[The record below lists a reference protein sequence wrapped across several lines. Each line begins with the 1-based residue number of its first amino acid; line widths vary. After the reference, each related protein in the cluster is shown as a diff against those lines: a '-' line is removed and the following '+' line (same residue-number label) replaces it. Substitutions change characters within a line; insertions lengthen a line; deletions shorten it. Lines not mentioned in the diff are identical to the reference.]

1 MTLPTDHDPIPSPR
15 YKRAPITECIIE
27 LRVAEGIS
35 QSEIDSIASRL
46 QAAHPTSADVMAAEL
61 TIDTATGAVTGP
73 PASSPRGK
81 RMVSED
87 GANVV
92 LLTPN
97 FLTTAR
103 LPPYPRWEALF
114 DRARENWTEW
124 LAVVGHR
131 QLARVGVRYINRIDI
146 PVSESGTVDLGE
158 YLTFQPD
165 TKVLQLPVANFFTQ
179 ATLGIT
185 WKKPWLVNIATA
197 TSPVSVP
204 NAVSILLDIDVHRLS
219 GLPAASDDP
228 WPMIG
233 EAREIKN
240 DVFQRA
246 LTDKAKRLFD
256 Q

>member
-1 MTLPTDHDPIPSPR
+1 MTLPTDHEPIPSPR

-46 QAAHPTSADVMAAEL
+46 QAAHPTSADVMAHEL

-103 LPPYPRWEALF
+103 LPPYPRWEALY
-114 DRARENWTEW
+114 DRARENWDKW
-124 LAVVGHR
+124 LEVVGPR

-146 PVSESGTVDLGE
+146 PIPDGGTINLGE
-158 YLTFQPD
+158 FVTFQPD
-165 TKVLQLPVANFFTQ
+165 TIALGLPVAHFFTQ
-179 ATLGIT
+179 ATLGT
-185 WKKPWLVNIATA
+185 WKEHWLVNIATA

-219 GLPAASDDP
+219 GLPVPSDDP
-228 WPMIG
+228 WPMIA

-246 LTDKAKRLFD
+246 LTDKAKGLFD
-256 Q
+256 L

>member
-1 MTLPTDHDPIPSPR
+1 MPLLTDHKPIPSPR

-27 LRVAEGIS
+27 LRVVEALS
-35 QSEIDSIASRL
+35 QSEIDGIASRL
-46 QAAHPTSADVMAAEL
+46 QATHPTSADVMAAEV
-61 TIDTATGAVTGP
+61 TIDTVTGALTGP
-73 PASSPRGK
+73 AASVPRGK

-103 LPPYPRWEALF
+103 LPPYARWEELF
-114 DRARENWTEW
+114 NRARDNWSHW
-124 LAVVGHR
+124 LEVVGPR

-146 PVSESGTVDLGE
+146 PLPESGTVDLGE
-158 YLTFQPD
+158 YLTFQPNTNELD
-165 TKVLQLPVANFFTQ
+165 LPVAHFFTQ
-179 ATLGIT
+179 ATLGS
-185 WKKPWLVNIATA
+185 WKEHWLVNIASA

-204 NAVSILLDIDVHRLS
+204 NAVSILLDIDVHRFNE
-219 GLPAASDDP
+219 LPAPSDDP
-228 WPMIG
+228 WSMIG

-240 DVFQRA
+240 DIFQRV
-246 LTDKAKRLFD
+246 LTDKAKGLFD